1 MDPILASLLSFV
13 FGMIG
18 GAAGTTAVILIND
31 RKMAAVE
38 RVKRRILY
46 GPETPMVPIQM
57 GPLDPSI
64 MSDLLESTYK
74 QKYMR
79 TVSEIKA
86 KELAASPRIQN
97 TAKHIDEIINMT
109 SEEMDKWLRE
119 SRSKSK

>member
-1 MDPILASLLSFV
+1 MDLIILALGIV
-13 FGMIG
+13 AAFGA
-18 GAAGTTAVILIND
+18 GALGSAAVILIND
-31 RKMAAVE
+31 KKMAAVE

-46 GPETPMVPIQM
+46 GPEPPMIPIQM
-57 GPLDPSI
+57 GPLDPSV
-64 MSDLLESTYK
+64 MSDLLEATYK

-86 KELAASPRIQN
+86 KELAASPRIQHM
-97 TAKHIDEIINMT
+97 AKHIDEIINMT